1 MDEKTIE
8 TNVHE
13 EALNTK
19 IQLAEIVKKTSE
31 QFLHDREK
39 YVQNLVYSL
48 FQRQNGLLLDIER
61 MKKELKKKEEQL
73 ITTQDKVKKVIDGD
87 WSVIKKI
94 EEEQRNQKQD
104 LSGY

>member
-1 MDEKTIE
+1 MDEKIIE

-13 EALNTK
+13 EVLNSK

-48 FQRQNGLLLDIER
+48 FQRQNGLMLDIDR
-61 MKKELKKKEEQL
+61 TKKELKKKEEQL
-73 ITTQDKVKKVIDGD
+73 IATQEKVKKVIDGD

-94 EEEQRNQKQD
+94 EEEQRNQKQEV
-104 LSGY
+104 SS

>member
-39 YVQNLVYSL
+39 YVQNLV
-48 FQRQNGLLLDIER
+48 
-61 MKKELKKKEEQL
+61 
-73 ITTQDKVKKVIDGD
+73 
-87 WSVIKKI
+87 
-94 EEEQRNQKQD
+94 
-104 LSGY
+104 

>member
-8 TNVHE
+8 INVHE
-13 EALNTK
+13 EALNNK

-48 FQRQNGLLLDIER
+48 FQRQNGLMLDIDR

-73 ITTQDKVKKVIDGD
+73 IATQEKVKKVIDGD

-94 EEEQRNQKQD
+94 EEEQRNQKQEV
-104 LSGY
+104 SS

>member
-13 EALNTK
+13 EVLNTK

-48 FQRQNGLLLDIER
+48 FQRQNGLMLDIDR

-73 ITTQDKVKKVIDGD
+73 IATQEKVKKVIDGD

-94 EEEQRNQKQD
+94 EEEQRNQKQEV
-104 LSGY
+104 SS